1 MHKNRIF
8 NFRKILLKVVH
19 IIVKYLANDLGCD
32 IFSI

>member
-8 NFRKILLKVVH
+8 NFRKILLNLVN

-32 IFSI
+32 IFNI